1 MKPKSST
8 FTPLVRPRHAT
19 PLPVGNNNLYITM
32 SSILHIEKDRFRT
45 ALSWLLVIVVYYIWF
60 QAFYNIVRFRDA
72 FPYEGVVDMLTGV
85 AYNFPPIFLVFCANL
100 FIVFRLVKVK
110 NLKVKIGIDFVVSIL
125 LSNFIN
131 LLYLAVLGI
140 FSGGQIDWGGTT
152 LNDIIILIAVEGVYY
167 FKQLL
172 LSSKKID
179 EAQRKALQ
187 YQYDALKSQVNPH
200 FLFNSLSLLYSL
212 VTIDPPKAKLFIR
225 ELSHMYRYILAKD
238 GCESVSVDDE
248 MEFLASYISVLEM
261 RFDNKFRVEI
271 TGTPPQHACIIP
283 FTMQLLVENVT
294 KHNTI
299 TALSPMTVK
308 INITSQEITITNP
321 IFPRKANSI
330 SNIGLR
336 YITQLYAAHHK
347 TFSVTNDGEHF
358 TAHVPYL

>member
-1 MKPKSST
+1 
-8 FTPLVRPRHAT
+8 
-19 PLPVGNNNLYITM
+19 M
-32 SSILHIEKDRFRT
+32 SSNLCFNKHQFKT
-45 ALSWLLVIVVYYIWF
+45 ALSWFLVIVVYYIWF
-60 QAFYNIVRFRDA
+60 QTFYNIVRFREA
-72 FPYEGVVDMLTGV
+72 FHYDDVADMLTGV
-85 AYNFPPIFLVFCANL
+85 AENFPPICLVFCANL

-110 NLKVKIGIDFVVSIL
+110 NLKVKIGIDFLVSIL
-125 LSNFIN
+125 MSNFIN
-131 LLYLAVLGI
+131 LLYMGVLSI
-140 FSGGQIDWGGTT
+140 FSNTIIDWGGAT
-152 LNDIIILIAVEGVYY
+152 LNDIIIFTAVEGVYY

-179 EAQRKALQ
+179 DAQRKALQ
-187 YQYDALKSQVNPH
+187 YQYDALKSQINPH

-212 VTIDPPKAKLFIR
+212 VTIDPTKAKLFIR

-238 GCESVSVDDE
+238 SCECVSVTDE
-248 MEFLASYISVLEM
+248 MEFLSSYISVLEM
-261 RFDNKFRVEI
+261 RFDNKLRVEI
-271 TGTPPQHACIIP
+271 TGTPPPHACIIP

-299 TALSPMTVK
+299 TTLSPMTVK
-308 INITSQEITITNP
+308 IKISSQEITITNP

-347 TFSVTNDGEHF
+347 TFSVDNDGEHF